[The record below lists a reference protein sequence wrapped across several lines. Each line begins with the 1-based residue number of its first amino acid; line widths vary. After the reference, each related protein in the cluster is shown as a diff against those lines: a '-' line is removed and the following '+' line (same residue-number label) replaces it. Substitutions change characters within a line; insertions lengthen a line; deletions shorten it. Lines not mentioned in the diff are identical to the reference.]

1 MGAYLD
7 KIGFIDVL
15 DVLLV
20 SLLLYQLYRLIKG
33 TPALNIFLGIILVYL
48 LSSITEALHM
58 RMLSGILGQFTS
70 VGVIALM
77 IVFQQEI
84 RRFLL
89 LLGKNGFGGFTDS
102 FRKLL
107 RRGASDTAASIR
119 WSEIEKAV
127 VRMAS
132 TKTGALIIISD
143 RQEERSF
150 EETGVKLN
158 AEVTSELIENI
169 FFKNSPLHDG
179 AVLIVGTKL
188 KAARLVL
195 PLSDNQELP
204 SDIGMRHRAACG
216 VTEFFDVFAVI
227 VSEQTGGISYAYKG
241 RIVRNVSSEL
251 LRKRFKEF
259 KERKL

>member
-1 MGAYLD
+1 MGAYLE
-7 KIGFIDVL
+7 KIRFVDIL
-15 DVLLV
+15 DILLV
-20 SLLLYQLYRLIKG
+20 SILLYQLYRLIKG
-33 TPALNIFLGIILVYL
+33 TPALNIFLGIILIYIL
-48 LSSITEALHM
+48 ANITEQFQM

-70 VGVIALM
+70 VGVLALM

-89 LLGKNGFGGFTDS
+89 ILGKNGFGGFSDT
-102 FRKLL
+102 FRRIL
-107 RRGASDTAASIR
+107 RRGSNETATSIR
-119 WSEIEKAV
+119 WNEVEKAV
-127 VRMAS
+127 SRMAA

-179 AVLIVGTKL
+179 AVFIVGTKL

-195 PLSDNQELP
+195 PLSENQELP
-204 SDIGMRHRAACG
+204 GDIGMRHRAACG
-216 VTEFFDVFAVI
+216 VTEQFDVFAVI